1 MVAFGLISRLQ
12 ESGVVVPRDM
22 SVVGFDDIEMSGSFL
37 PALTTIRQ
45 DRQKIGKLAA
55 MRLLQR
61 IADPKMENGV
71 DLVEVKLVE
80 RASTAALSI

>member
-1 MVAFGLISRLQ
+1 MRKC
-12 ESGVVVPRDM
+12 
-22 SVVGFDDIEMSGSFL
+22 VGFDDIEMSGSFL

-71 DLVEVKLVE
+71 DLVEVKLVK